1 MEGIMGITIVTDS
14 SADISPEV
22 IKELGIVV
30 VPLYVRFGD
39 EVLRIGV
46 DIDHETFYKR
56 LLRDPS
62 HPITIQPSP
71 DDFAR
76 VYHELSHSGGIVSI
90 HLSSKLSGTYNSAV
104 QAKEKAECPIEVID
118 SLSTTVALG
127 MVCTAAATVARAG
140 GGMEQVLEEVKLAMS
155 ETNMLGLFDT
165 LKYLYLGGRIGK
177 AKALLGSVLNVKPIL
192 TIRDGEVVP
201 AGQVRTRSKGVE
213 KLVDFVRNASNIKEA
228 SIGYNTTPDE
238 AKELADRINPYFDKN
253 RVRVVPIGPVLG
265 VHAGPGTLI
274 VAIRGKTRV

>member
-1 MEGIMGITIVTDS
+1 MGITIVTDS
-14 SADISPEV
+14 SADIAPET

-46 DIDHETFYKR
+46 DIDHDTYYKR
-56 LLRDPS
+56 LLHDPA
-62 HPITIQPSP
+62 HPTTIQPSP
-71 DDFAR
+71 EDFAR
-76 VYHELSHSGGIVSI
+76 AYQEITRSEGIISI
-90 HLSSKLSGTYNSAV
+90 HISSKLSGTYNAAV
-104 QAKEKAECPIEVID
+104 QAKEKASCPIEVVD
-118 SLSTTVALG
+118 SLTTTVTLG
-127 MVCTAAATVARAG
+127 LVVTAAAKIARSG
-140 GGMEQVLEEVKLAMS
+140 GTMERVQAEVKMAMA
-155 ETNMLGLFDT
+155 ETNMLGLLDT

-213 KLVDFVRNASNIKEA
+213 KLVEFVRNSSDIQDI

-238 AKELADRINPYFDKN
+238 AKELAERISTFFDKEK
-253 RVRVVPIGPVLG
+253 VQIVPIGPVLG

-274 VAIRGKTRV
+274 VAVRGMTKV